1 MTTRQETT
9 MQTSSTTEGTN
20 AARTTNWTIDGS
32 HTNATFSVRHLM
44 ISNVRGEFQKVSGT
58 VTYDP
63 AKPEASTVKAEI
75 DVASISTREAQR
87 DTHLR
92 SADFFDAENFP
103 KITFESTAFRR
114 GDKHL
119 ELVGNLTIRGTTR
132 EVVLA
137 IEGPTAEQTD
147 PWGNVR
153 VGASATTKIKR
164 SDFQMT
170 WNTVLEAGGVVV
182 GDEIS
187 IALDVEL
194 IKQK

>member
-1 MTTRQETT
+1 MKTAQTTEQTT
-9 MQTSSTTEGTN
+9 SKTEGTTP
-20 AARTTNWTIDGS
+20 ARTTTWTIDGS

-58 VTYDP
+58 VSYDP
-63 AKPEASTVKAEI
+63 AKPEATTVKAEI
-75 DVASISTREAQR
+75 DVASISTREPQR

-114 GDKHL
+114 GDKNL
-119 ELVGNLTIRGTTR
+119 ELVGKLTIRGTTR

-137 IEGPTAEQTD
+137 IDGPTAEQTD

-153 VGASATTKIKR
+153 IGASATTKIKR
-164 SDFQMT
+164 SDFKMT

-182 GDEIS
+182 GDDIS
-187 IALDVEL
+187 IAVDVEL

>member
-1 MTTRQETT
+1 MKTAQ
-9 MQTSSTTEGTN
+9 TTEQTTSKTEDTT
-20 AARTTNWTIDGS
+20 AARTTTWTIDGS

-63 AKPEASTVKAEI
+63 AKPEATSVKAEI
-75 DVASISTREAQR
+75 DVASISTREPQR
-87 DTHLR
+87 DAHLR

-103 KITFESTAFRR
+103 TITFESTAFRR
-114 GDKHL
+114 GDKNL
-119 ELVGNLTIRGTTR
+119 ELVGKLTIRGTTR

-137 IEGPTAEQTD
+137 VDGPTAEQTD

-153 VGASATTKIKR
+153 LGASATTKIKR
-164 SDFQMT
+164 SDFNMT

>member
-1 MTTRQETT
+1 
-9 MQTSSTTEGTN
+9 MQTISTAEGTT
-20 AARTTNWTIDGS
+20 AARTTTWTIDGS

-58 VTYDP
+58 VSYDP
-63 AKPEASTVKAEI
+63 AKPEATAVKAEI
-75 DVASISTREAQR
+75 DVASISTREPQR
-87 DTHLR
+87 DAHLR

-103 KITFESTAFRR
+103 KLTFESTALRR
-114 GDKHL
+114 GDKNL

-137 IEGPTAEQTD
+137 IDGPTAEQTD

-153 VGASATTKIKR
+153 IGASATTKIKR
-164 SDFQMT
+164 SDFKMT

>member
-1 MTTRQETT
+1 
-9 MQTSSTTEGTN
+9 MQTISTAEGTT
-20 AARTTNWTIDGS
+20 AARTTTWTIDGS

-44 ISNVRGEFQKVSGT
+44 ISNVRGEFQKVSGS
-58 VTYDP
+58 VSYDP
-63 AKPEASTVKAEI
+63 AKPEATTVKAEI
-75 DVASISTREAQR
+75 DVASISTREPQR

-114 GDKHL
+114 GDKNL
-119 ELVGNLTIRGTTR
+119 ELVGKLTIRGTTR

-137 IEGPTAEQTD
+137 IDGPTAEQTD

-153 VGASATTKIKR
+153 IGASATTRIKR
-164 SDFQMT
+164 SDFNMT

>member
-1 MTTRQETT
+1 
-9 MQTSSTTEGTN
+9 MQTTTTAATGTAAAPSTT
-20 AARTTNWTIDGS
+20 WTIDAS

-63 AKPEASTVKAEI
+63 SKPEATSVKADIE
-75 DVASISTREAQR
+75 VASISTREPQR

-92 SADFFDAENFP
+92 SADFFDAEKFP
-103 KITFESTAFRR
+103 TIHFESTSLRR

-137 IEGPTAEQTD
+137 IDGPTPEQTD

-153 VGASATTKIKR
+153 IGASATTKIKR
-164 SDFQMT
+164 SDFGMT

>member
-1 MTTRQETT
+1 
-9 MQTSSTTEGTN
+9 MQTTSSTADKTATP
-20 AARTTNWTIDGS
+20 ATTTWTIDAS

-58 VTYDP
+58 VNYDP
-63 AKPEASTVKAEI
+63 AKPEATSVKAEI
-75 DVASISTREAQR
+75 DVASISTREPQR
-87 DTHLR
+87 DTHLK
-92 SADFFDAENFP
+92 SADFFDAEKFP
-103 KITFESTAFRR
+103 KITFESTSLRR

-137 IEGPTAEQTD
+137 IDGPTPEQTD

-153 VGASATTKIKR
+153 IGASATTKIKR
-164 SDFQMT
+164 SDFNMT

-182 GDEIS
+182 GDDIS

>member
-1 MTTRQETT
+1 
-9 MQTSSTTEGTN
+9 MQTISNAQGTT
-20 AARTTNWTIDGS
+20 AARTSTWTIDGS

-58 VTYDP
+58 VSYDP
-63 AKPEASTVKAEI
+63 AKPEATTVKAEI
-75 DVASISTREAQR
+75 DVTSISTREPQR
-87 DTHLR
+87 DAHLR
-92 SADFFDAENFP
+92 SPDFFDAENFP
-103 KITFESTAFRR
+103 TITFESTAFRR
-114 GDKHL
+114 GDKNL
-119 ELVGNLTIRGTTR
+119 ELVGKLTIRGTTR

-137 IEGPTAEQTD
+137 IDGPTAEQTD

-153 VGASATTKIKR
+153 IGASATTKIKR
-164 SDFQMT
+164 SDFNMT